1 MQKYFLLAFFASLF
15 LIPFGLHS
23 AFADTWYP
31 GEGLK
36 VGDYYRYNV
45 CFTDWHNCT
54 PVELDFWVQN
64 KTSDGSGYNLQF
76 LAIDGSNIQKG
87 IMTIGTVTPDPTH
100 SDPNIAD
107 YTNVYRNTIIW
118 LDAFATSDS
127 PKDFSYPAWGRTGSV
142 GGGTVGPKDQE
153 QVTVQ
158 GGSYKAWVIGWHKG
172 VDNKIWVVPSMPFPV
187 KAIVYA
193 DVTQGTPP
201 PQFVLELLE
210 TGNSQTQPPFL
221 NRQSTSTAAGATCP
235 ANDTS
240 AVHNSINTDTRSM
253 IIEYRY
259 TPAVPHQGC
268 PVQWSIY
275 FEQNYDPGQKIQN
288 IQYDIYTVDDKG
300 RKIGSVA
307 EDLGK
312 STLFAPVGDDFRSII
327 IKQPPPTTHYVIY
340 VAGTGAENTAPN
352 TSLYGSVKID
362 VQTAPPLGPPSNGK
376 PPPVS
381 GEITKISSDGSTQ
394 VSIDTKPASPVSGQP
409 LSIVL
414 TFKDASGNLIHH
426 QNYNIS
432 VTQDGNSV
440 LTNPNGHTHTGND
453 VQMTSNLVSSNPV
466 DIQVTLNGVGLPG
479 TDPSTWTGPKGDM
492 VIFHKIPE
500 FPVSTIMIMAL
511 VVSMVI
517 LFTKFKTN
525 SSNLKF

>member
-1 MQKYFLLAFFASLF
+1 
-15 LIPFGLHS
+15 
-23 AFADTWYP
+23 
-31 GEGLK
+31 
-36 VGDYYRYNV
+36 
-45 CFTDWHNCT
+45 
-54 PVELDFWVQN
+54 
-64 KTSDGSGYNLQF
+64 
-76 LAIDGSNIQKG
+76 
-87 IMTIGTVTPDPTH
+87 
-100 SDPNIAD
+100 
-107 YTNVYRNTIIW
+107 
-118 LDAFATSDS
+118 
-127 PKDFSYPAWGRTGSV
+127 
-142 GGGTVGPKDQE
+142 
-153 QVTVQ
+153 
-158 GGSYKAWVIGWHKG
+158 
-172 VDNKIWVVPSMPFPV
+172 
-187 KAIVYA
+187 
-193 DVTQGTPP
+193 
-201 PQFVLELLE
+201 
-210 TGNSQTQPPFL
+210 
-221 NRQSTSTAAGATCP
+221 
-235 ANDTS
+235 
-240 AVHNSINTDTRSM
+240 M

-500 FPVSTIMIMAL
+500 FPVSAIMIMAL

-525 SSNLKF
+525 PSNLKF